1 MAVAV
6 TAEAVREAV
15 AAVIDPCSRFI
26 GSNMG
31 FGELGMI
38 DAVEVT
44 DEGEAHISLLLDDPT
59 CLYMVEI
66 ERSVR
71 LAALSVPGVTAAVV
85 SVRWDELWTDERATE
100 EARTKLRGRLGL
112 GPTRA
117 SGLIPLETLRTGGS
131 R

>member
-85 SVRWDELWTDERATE
+85 SVRWDERATE